1 VSAPSGRRVL
11 AIHGG
16 AGQPPAGGDEAR
28 AAAERALGE
37 ALRAGWA
44 ILAAGGPAL
53 DAVEAAV
60 ASMEAGGCF
69 NAGRGAVADRDG
81 GVTLDATIMDGSTRA
96 TGAVAA
102 VEKVTSAIAAARRVM
117 EATPHVLL
125 AGAGADA
132 FALAA
137 GVPPAAPDYFL
148 RRPAVAATPGT
159 VGAVALDGAGR
170 LAAATAGG
178 IAGKL
183 PGRVGD
189 SAVPG
194 AGTWA
199 DGACAISATG
209 TGEMFIRAAFAH
221 QIAWR
226 VGRGAEPL
234 AEAARRALDEVR
246 ALGGAGGCVAVD
258 AAGNV
263 AMPFSTP
270 VMYRGV
276 IGDSDG
282 AGDQPSPQIAM
293 FPDS

>member
-1 VSAPSGRRVL
+1 L

-60 ASMEAGGCF
+60 ALMEASGCF

-81 GVTLDATIMDGSTRA
+81 GVSLDATIMDGATRA

-117 EATPHVLL
+117 ERTPHVLL
-125 AGAGADA
+125 AGPGGDA
-132 FALAA
+132 FALAE
-137 GVPPAAPDYFL
+137 GVPAASPGYFL

-159 VGAVALDGAGR
+159 VGAVALDADGR
-170 LAAATAGG
+170 LAAATATGG

-199 DGACAISATG
+199 DGACAVSATG

-226 VGRGAEPL
+226 VGRAAEPL
-234 AEAARRALDEVR
+234 AEAARRALEEVR

-276 IGDSDG
+276 IGGSVG
-282 AGDQPSPQIAM
+282 TGDQPSPQIAV
-293 FPDS
+293 FPDSY